1 MGLPLILLHKLI
13 ISLKRND
20 LKMLFALKMYILNL
34 LSKYIYISE
43 VVLCILFFLYT
54 PHCTALLGKSL
65 LEEKL
70 ILKDSDF

>member
-1 MGLPLILLHKLI
+1 
-13 ISLKRND
+13 
-20 LKMLFALKMYILNL
+20 MLFALKMYILNL